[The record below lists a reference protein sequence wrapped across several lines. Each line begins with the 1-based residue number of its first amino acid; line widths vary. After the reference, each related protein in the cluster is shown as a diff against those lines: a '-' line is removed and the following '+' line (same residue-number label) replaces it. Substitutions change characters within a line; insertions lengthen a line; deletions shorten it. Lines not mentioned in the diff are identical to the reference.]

1 MTKTKFL
8 KIGITS
14 RITENITYFEKRDAI
29 SHDWP
34 KFLEKINAFP
44 IIIPNSISKPKE
56 FFDKMDLDGFV
67 LTGGDNIGDN
77 IERDKI
83 EKSII
88 EYGIKNNLPIFGVC
102 RGMQVIN
109 SYFGGKIEKSSISEH
124 VKNDHLVEI
133 QKNNY
138 FKINSDDSF
147 KVNSYHNNII
157 KENFLGKDLV
167 SFALTKNDRTVEG
180 FFHKNL
186 SILGVMWHPERQQKQ
201 FDELLFKNFFK
212 SLIN

>member
-14 RITENITYFEKRDAI
+14 RITENITYVEKRDAI

-34 KFLEKINAFP
+34 KFLEKIHAFP
-44 IIIPNSISKPKE
+44 IIIPNSITKPE
-56 FFDKMDLDGFV
+56 DFFDKMDLDGFV

-88 EYGIKNNLPIFGVC
+88 EYGIKNKLPIFGVC

-109 SYFGGKIEKSSISEH
+109 SYFGGNTEKSSTSEH
-124 VKNDHLVEI
+124 VKNDHLVKI
-133 QKNNY
+133 QKNDFSKY
-138 FKINSDDSF
+138 FSDDSL
-147 KVNSYHNNII
+147 KVNSYHKNII
-157 KENFLGKDLV
+157 KEKFLGKNLV
-167 SFALTKNDRTVEG
+167 SFALTKNDGTVEG
-180 FFHKNL
+180 LFHKSL
-186 SILGVMWHPERQQKQ
+186 SIIGVMWHPERQQKA
-201 FDELLFKNFFK
+201 FDKLLFKKFF
-212 SLIN
+212 NH

>member
-1 MTKTKFL
+1 MTKKFL

-14 RITENITYFEKRDAI
+14 RITENTNYVEKRDAI

-34 KFLEKINAFP
+34 KFLENFHAFP
-44 IIIPNSISKPKE
+44 IIIPNSITKPEE
-56 FFDKMDLDGFV
+56 FFDKIGLDGFI

-88 EYGIKNNLPIFGVC
+88 EYGIKNKIPIFGVC

-109 SYFGGKIEKSSISEH
+109 SYFGGNLETLSTPEH

-133 QKNNY
+133 QKND
-138 FKINSDDSF
+138 FSKIFSDDYL
-147 KVNSYHNNII
+147 KVNSFHNNII
-157 KENFLGKDLV
+157 KEKFLGKNLV

-180 FFHKNL
+180 FYHEHL
-186 SILGVMWHPERQQKQ
+186 SIIGVMWHPERQQKS
-201 FDELLFKNFFK
+201 FDKLLLEKFF
-212 SLIN
+212 NYE

>member
-1 MTKTKFL
+1 MTKTNFL
-8 KIGITS
+8 KIGISS
-14 RITENITYFEKRDAI
+14 RIIENASYVEKRDAI

-34 KFLEKINAFP
+34 TFLEKINAFP

-56 FFDKMDLDGFV
+56 FFDKIGLDGFI
-67 LTGGDNIGDN
+67 LSGGDNIGDN

-88 EYGIKNNLPIFGVC
+88 EYGIKNKLPIFGVC

-109 SYFGGKIEKSSISEH
+109 SYFGGNTEKSLTSKH
-124 VKNDHLVEI
+124 VKNNHLVVI
-133 QKNNY
+133 QKNN
-138 FKINSDDSF
+138 FSEINSDDSI

-157 KENFLGKDLV
+157 KEKFLGKDLV
-167 SFALTKNDRTVEG
+167 SFALTKNDMTIEG

-186 SILGVMWHPERQQKQ
+186 SIMGVMWHPERQQKQ
-201 FDELLFKNFFK
+201 FDKLLFKNFFK
-212 SLIN
+212 H

>member
-14 RITENITYFEKRDAI
+14 RITENTTYIEKRDAV

-34 KFLEKINAFP
+34 KFLEKIHAFP
-44 IIIPNSISKPKE
+44 IIIPNSITKSKE

-88 EYGIKNNLPIFGVC
+88 EYGIKNKLPIFGVC

-109 SYFGGKIEKSSISEH
+109 YYFGGNTEKSSNNKH

-133 QKNNY
+133 QKNN
-138 FKINSDDSF
+138 FSKINSNDSF
-147 KVNSYHNNII
+147 KVNSYHHNII
-157 KENFLGKDLV
+157 KEKFLGKNLV

-186 SILGVMWHPERQQKQ
+186 SIMGVMWHPERQQKP
-201 FDELLFKNFFK
+201 FDK
-212 SLIN
+212 SLFDKFFNH

>member
-1 MTKTKFL
+1 MTKIKFL

-14 RITENITYFEKRDAI
+14 RITENITYVEKRDAI

-34 KFLEKINAFP
+34 KFLEKIHAFP
-44 IIIPNSISKPKE
+44 IIIPNSITKPE
-56 FFDKMDLDGFV
+56 DFFERMDLDGFI
-67 LTGGDNIGDN
+67 LSGGDNIGDN
-77 IERDKI
+77 IERDKM

-88 EYGIKNNLPIFGVC
+88 EYGMKNKLPIFGVC

-109 SYFGGKIEKSSISEH
+109 SYFGGNIEKSSTSEH
-124 VKNDHLVEI
+124 LKNDHLVEI
-133 QKNNY
+133 QKND
-138 FKINSDDSF
+138 FSQIFSDDTL

-157 KENFLGKDLV
+157 KERFLGKNLV

-186 SILGVMWHPERQQKQ
+186 SIMGVMWHPERQQKQ
-201 FDELLFKNFFK
+201 FDKILFKKFF
-212 SLIN
+212 NH

>member
-14 RITENITYFEKRDAI
+14 RITENTTYIEKRDAV

-34 KFLEKINAFP
+34 KFLEKIHAFP

-77 IERDKI
+77 IKRDKI

-88 EYGIKNNLPIFGVC
+88 EYGIKNKLPIFGVC

-109 SYFGGKIEKSSISEH
+109 YYFGGNTEESSNNKH

-133 QKNNY
+133 QKNN
-138 FKINSDDSF
+138 FSKINSNDSF
-147 KVNSYHNNII
+147 KVNSYHHNII
-157 KENFLGKDLV
+157 KEKFLGKNLV

-186 SILGVMWHPERQQKQ
+186 SIMGVMWHPERQQKP
-201 FDELLFKNFFK
+201 FDK
-212 SLIN
+212 SLFDKFFNH